1 MQQYL
6 RNAPARRLS
15 YCKSVVFK
23 LWLVAFVV
31 MGMMAYTHAAYAFT
45 LIFDQRGYGGN
56 VWIQVQDPFY
66 GTANN
71 FKATYANG
79 AKSIDFT
86 YNLNQVLMSV
96 PVKLSD
102 IGAGGLNITFSESAV
117 FYVFYDDPTGNSR
130 TAAPSQAVST
140 QRFMPFELTMMGG
153 TGDQGNLTAINYF
166 TAPLSIRSYQNNP
179 IQNPA
184 EPVLQQTGFGSAT
197 AAQIGAR
204 FAAATGG
211 NPNAVVKDANGN
223 IVRYLGPTNT
233 FSGTNPWPSFIPYT
247 LSIHAANQST
257 TIQRTNG
264 FNFAAPDNLPV
275 YQFGAD
281 MIATA
286 NADGSITITGN
297 ITVSGNAQIMTGPYG
312 NPQPPNYVYDAPT
325 NTWTGYWS
333 GATFSFPVS
342 DPSDPDITPDTFN
355 NAIYDQTDTVNVKG
369 TNKKVVYYTGQ
380 AWNDFQ
386 TFTQNTLQD
395 PTKPYNN
402 TVPPSNLNYNPSLD
416 DLGAYNTTRS
426 MFIGEVTTGLIGGFF
441 NSNYE
446 PGGVPPAI
454 KNMFSNNWWSLNPI
468 VAFSKIQPQ
477 NPYYNIYANVVFD
490 TSNNTVYG
498 VPYSDRFGSGPLVNT
513 VKYNG
518 VDVNYWV
525 LGAGA
530 PLSLPNALPGILLLL
545 LGN

>member
-6 RNAPARRLS
+6 RNAPARRLT

-31 MGMMAYTHAAYAFT
+31 MVMVAYTHAAYAFT
-45 LIFDQRGYGGN
+45 LLFDQSAYRGD

-66 GTANN
+66 ASTTNN

-79 AKSIDFT
+79 TKSINFT
-86 YNLNQVLMSV
+86 DAGNQVLMSL

-102 IGAGGLNITFSESAV
+102 IGAGGLNITFSDSAV

-130 TAAPSQAVST
+130 TAAPSQTVST

-153 TGDQGNLTAINYF
+153 SGDQGNLTAINYF
-166 TAPLSIRSYQNNP
+166 TSTLSIHSYQNNP

-184 EPVLQQTGFGSAT
+184 ELALQHTGFGSFTAT
-197 AAQIGAR
+197 QIGAR

-211 NPNAVVKDANGN
+211 NPNAVVKDAKGN
-223 IVRYLGPTNT
+223 IVRYLGPSNT
-233 FSGTNPWPSFIPYT
+233 FSVTNPWPSFIPYT

-264 FNFAAPDNLPV
+264 FNFAAPDNTSV

-286 NADGSITITGN
+286 NADGSLTITGS
-297 ITVSGNAQIMTGPYG
+297 ITASVNAAIKPGNSALPSGGA
-312 NPQPPNYVYDAPT
+312 
-325 NTWTGYWS
+325 WT
-333 GATFSFPVS
+333 GATFAFSVGT
-342 DPSDPDITPDTFN
+342 TPTDNDNFN
-355 NAIYDQTDTVNVKG
+355 NAIYGQVANSAVSL
-369 TNKKVVYYTGQ
+369 TGQ
-380 AWNDFQ
+380 AWSDFQ

-395 PTKPYNN
+395 PTKPRDPN
-402 TVPPSNLNYNPSLD
+402 TNPSLY
-416 DLGAYNTTRS
+416 DLGAYNTTLS
-426 MFIGEVTTGLIGGFF
+426 MFIGEVTTGLLGGFF
-441 NSNYE
+441 NSDYE

-454 KNMFSNNWWSLNPI
+454 KNMPSNNWWSLNPI
-468 VAFSKIQPQ
+468 VAFSEIQPQ

-518 VDVNYWV
+518 ANVNYWV
-525 LGAGA
+525 LGVGA
-530 PLSLPNALPGILLLL
+530 PLSATKALPGILLLL